1 MTHEQL
7 INMML
12 MTNNCLNNHVLLY
25 NLHRVMYIFITY
37 FFFIYICYLILSYI
51 FCYLFFFFFLGGGG
65 CFFCFEVIMLC
76 KN

>member
-12 MTNNCLNNHVLLY
+12 MTNICLNNHVLLY
-25 NLHRVMYIFITY
+25 NLHRVMYIFITL
-37 FFFIYICYLILSYI
+37 FFLNICYLIFSYI
-51 FCYLFFFFFLGGGG
+51 YFAIFWGGV